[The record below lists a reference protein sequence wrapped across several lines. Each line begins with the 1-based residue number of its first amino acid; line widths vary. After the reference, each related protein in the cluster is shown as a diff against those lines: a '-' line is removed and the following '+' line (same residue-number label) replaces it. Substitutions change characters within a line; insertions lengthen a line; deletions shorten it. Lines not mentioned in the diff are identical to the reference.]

1 MHKLETA
8 NLKLGCLIYEFSHIL
23 FDDISYWFQSS
34 VRVVEHKS
42 ANYKASVMLGF
53 FGSLRIC
60 QYHID
65 SLQTVEEFTAGEK
78 RKNFIFKPLPLE
90 PLASDVEELT
100 ESASTEE
107 SDDVAKS
114 SEVKETFK
122 KAV

>member
-1 MHKLETA
+1 MRKLETA

-42 ANYKASVMLGF
+42 ANHKAR
-53 FGSLRIC
+53 FGSLHIY